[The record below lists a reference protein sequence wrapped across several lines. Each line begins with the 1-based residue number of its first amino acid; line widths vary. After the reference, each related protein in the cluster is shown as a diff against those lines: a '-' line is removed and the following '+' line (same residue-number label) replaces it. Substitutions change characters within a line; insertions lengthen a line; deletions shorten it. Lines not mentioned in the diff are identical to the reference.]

1 MAYVNISYFK
11 VYRSVYFAVI
21 PEICEM
27 SKGILV
33 YSEEGFRDVTDG
45 EIRNNLLCTKCINIV
60 SIFQYCLHQS
70 NNWSDLSSFIYQEES
85 NHNRSIIIKLVDL
98 QVYINQKEYC
108 FILRTQP
115 DDVYFDLLFL
125 NK

>member
-60 SIFQYCLHQS
+60 SIFQYCLHQFNS
-70 NNWSDLSSFIYQEES
+70 YICLITGQICHRLFTK
-85 NHNRSIIIKLVDL
+85 RSLTIIV
-98 QVYINQKEYC
+98 Q
-108 FILRTQP
+108 
-115 DDVYFDLLFL
+115 
-125 NK
+125 